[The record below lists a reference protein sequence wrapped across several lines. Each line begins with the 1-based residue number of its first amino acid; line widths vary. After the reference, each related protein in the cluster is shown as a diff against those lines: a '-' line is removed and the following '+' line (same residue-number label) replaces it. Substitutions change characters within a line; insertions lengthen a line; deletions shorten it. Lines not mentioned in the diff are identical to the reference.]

1 MTITKN
7 QINSFAS
14 IEFDVA
20 HEEGAQLEGVQ
31 KTELDGTTVYAGVHR
46 EHGPIHII
54 VPPLGCG
61 ILLFPFAIRDL
72 ECDK

>member
-7 QINSFAS
+7 QINSFAE
-14 IEFDVA
+14 IDFDVA
-20 HEEGAQLEGVQ
+20 HEEGMNLEGMH
-31 KTELDGTTVYAGVHR
+31 KTELNGTTVYAGNHR

-72 ECDK
+72 E